1 MAHLTSLCDAT
12 AKLHGDYAAASRERM
27 RVLHFLLRLHRFY
40 AIIYVKVGDDM
51 KKKIFIILAS
61 CILIVVVS
69 ICIFK
74 YYHPTHFAYNDRF
87 IIGNTQE
94 KIIEKYGE
102 FYSTQKNSDGEITRG
117 TYMIRDNTPEL
128 IMSYDDSLWYEI
140 YFENGKA
147 VEVKLREGYI
157 GG

>member
-1 MAHLTSLCDAT
+1 MLRIDFLPLLCYNT
-12 AKLHGDYAAASRERM
+12 P
-27 RVLHFLLRLHRFY
+27 
-40 AIIYVKVGDDM
+40 KVGDFV
-51 KKKIFIILAS
+51 KKKIIIILAS
-61 CILIVVVS
+61 IVLIVIAS

-102 FYSTQKNSDGEITRG
+102 FNGTRTNNDGNISYG
-117 TYMIRDNTPEL
+117 VYMIRDNTPEL
-128 IMSYDDSLWYEI
+128 IMSYDNSLWYEI
-140 YFENGKA
+140 YFEDGKA
-147 VEVKLREGYI
+147 VRVNLREGYI

>member
-1 MAHLTSLCDAT
+1 
-12 AKLHGDYAAASRERM
+12 
-27 RVLHFLLRLHRFY
+27 
-40 AIIYVKVGDDM
+40 M
-51 KKKIFIILAS
+51 KKKLFIILAS

-94 KIIEKYGE
+94 KIVEKYGE
-102 FYSTQKNSDGEITRG
+102 FYVAHKNDDGETTCGI
-117 TYMIRDNTPEL
+117 YKIRDNTPEL

-147 VEVKLREGYI
+147 VDVKFRDGYI

>member
-1 MAHLTSLCDAT
+1 
-12 AKLHGDYAAASRERM
+12 
-27 RVLHFLLRLHRFY
+27 
-40 AIIYVKVGDDM
+40 M
-51 KKKIFIILAS
+51 KKRTIVILLS
-61 CILIVVVS
+61 VVLIVITFIAV
-69 ICIFK
+69 FK

-102 FYSTQKNSDGEITRG
+102 FYSTHVTSYGEILYG
-117 TYMIRDNTPEL
+117 TYMIRDNTPEW

-140 YFENGKA
+140 YFEKGVA
-147 VEVKLREGYI
+147 VKVKLREGYI